1 MRLRVLIAP
10 SGFKESLDADEAA
23 DCIASG
29 VRRAVPDAYLRKAP
43 LADGGEG
50 FGRALVGAVGGT
62 LHPVEVTGP
71 VGEPV
76 RAYFGL
82 LDGEDQP
89 TAVLEMA
96 AAAGLRHV
104 PPDRRDP
111 LITTTRGVGE
121 LIAAAL
127 DAGATRLLIGCGDS
141 GTNDGGAGMAQA
153 LGVRLLDGAGDDLP
167 HGGGALADLAK
178 VDVSGLDPRVP
189 AATLDVACNWTNVL
203 TGPSGVAR
211 VYGPQKGADA
221 ATVGRLELALDRYAE
236 VIDRD
241 LGVDVRLAPGSG
253 ASGGLGAGL
262 SALLGATLHP
272 RFDIITRYLGFD
284 HLLADT
290 DLVITAEGAID
301 RQTSRGKVPAEVARL
316 AALRD
321 VPVIA
326 LAGTV
331 GEGVQAAVDAG
342 LDAYSSILT
351 RPCTLT
357 EALTEARDLLMS
369 SAEQTMRLL
378 LVGRRLAWQEAEA
391 TAAGRRPALGQP
403 ALGKPALG
411 GAR

>member
-62 LHPVEVTGP
+62 LHHVEVTGP

-82 LDGEDQP
+82 LDGEDQL

-111 LITTTRGVGE
+111 LTTTTRGVGE

-127 DAGATRLLIGCGDS
+127 DTGATRLLIGCGDS

-153 LGVRLLDGAGDDLP
+153 LGVRLLDGAGNDLP

-178 VDVSGLDPRVP
+178 IDVSGLDPRVP

-211 VYGPQKGADA
+211 VFGPQKGADA
-221 ATVGRLELALDRYAE
+221 ATVERLELALDRYAE
-236 VIDRD
+236 VIERD

-272 RFDIITRYLGFD
+272 RFDIITRYLAFD

-316 AALRD
+316 AALQD

-342 LDAYSSILT
+342 LDAYTSILT
-351 RPCTLT
+351 RPCTLA
-357 EALTEARDLLMS
+357 EALTEARELLMS

-378 LVGRRLAWQEAEA
+378 LVGRRLAWQEADA
-391 TAAGRRPALGQP
+391 TAAWRRPALGQP
-403 ALGKPALG
+403 ALG